1 MIDLY
6 ALTTPNVRKVYIML
20 EEVGL
25 PTMRSTWTSGRVK
38 TKAESQGQ
46 SQPQDPGHCRS

>member
-6 ALTTPNVRKVYIML
+6 ALTSPNVRKVYIML

-25 PTMRSTWTSGRVK
+25 PYKEIFVDVWRGENYAPEFGKVK
-38 TKAESQGQ
+38 SE
-46 SQPQDPGHCRS
+46 P